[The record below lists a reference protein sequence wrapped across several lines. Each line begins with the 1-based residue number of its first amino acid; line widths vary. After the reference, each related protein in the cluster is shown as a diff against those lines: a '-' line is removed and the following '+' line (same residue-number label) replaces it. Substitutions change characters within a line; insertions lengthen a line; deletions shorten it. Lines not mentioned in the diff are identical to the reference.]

1 MKKNTAEENT
11 PKSASL
17 TEDSKISGFKGW
29 LPVIGLTFSTFI
41 FNTSEFIP
49 IGLLSDIAGD
59 LHISESHAGL
69 MITVYAWVVALASLP
84 LMLAFAKTE
93 SRKLVLGIVTLFAA
107 SHILSG
113 IAPDFHMLMLSR
125 MGVACAHAI
134 FWSIVTPLAVRV
146 APAGK
151 GSTALSIVVAGS
163 SIALIVGLPLGRAI
177 GIAVGWRVT
186 FLIIAAIA
194 FGVLGLLAAV
204 LKKSP
209 SDNNFSLRKLPALI
223 KTPSLWG
230 IYLLTLLAISGHF
243 TAYSYIEPFLSRIA
257 GLGNN
262 AITVVLTLFGAVGL
276 VGSFIFSRHYNN
288 NVETFFKMAV
298 AGLCFCL
305 LMLLPASCTEWSAFL
320 QCMLWGLSINFFN
333 LSFQS
338 EIIRRSPCRR
348 LGMRRHRHKIYR
360 VCRRCHRPR
369 RRHLL
374 HQTRSTRTAPRNSR
388 SGNLTPEAH
397 AIPHGG
403 ATRKRTQ
410 NSRGRDRFEK
420 TSIFGLSLP
429 RLFVSL
435 YTGSRPEPDV
445 CMPNRP

>member
-1 MKKNTAEENT
+1 MRNSNIRDTAAKRFSPAVN
-11 PKSASL
+11 SL
-17 TEDSKISGFKGW
+17 KHSIGEW
-29 LPVIGLTFSTFI
+29 LPVIALTCSAFI

-49 IGLLSDIAGD
+49 IGLLSDIAAD
-59 LHISESHAGL
+59 FRISESHAGI
-69 MITVYAWVVALASLP
+69 MITVYAWAVALTSLP
-84 LMLAFAKTE
+84 LMLIFAKTE
-93 SRKLVLGIVTLFAA
+93 SRRLVLGIVTLFAA

-186 FLIIAAIA
+186 FLIIAAVA
-194 FGVLGLLAAV
+194 TGVLCLLAAV

-230 IYLLTLLAISGHF
+230 IYLLTLVAISGHF

-320 QCMLWGLSINFFN
+320 QCMLWGAVDQL
-333 LSFQS
+333 LQPLVPV
-338 EIIRRSPCRR
+338 RDHTP
-348 LGMRRHRHKIYR
+348 
-360 VCRRCHRPR
+360 RPAGHR
-369 RRHLL
+369 RRHV
-374 HQTRSTRTAPRNSR
+374 H
-388 SGNLTPEAH
+388 
-397 AIPHGG
+397 
-403 ATRKRTQ
+403 
-410 NSRGRDRFEK
+410 
-420 TSIFGLSLP
+420 IFGHI
-429 RLFVSL
+429 
-435 YTGSRPEPDV
+435 
-445 CMPNRP
+445 

>member
-1 MKKNTAEENT
+1 MRNSNIRDTAAKRFSPAVN
-11 PKSASL
+11 SL
-17 TEDSKISGFKGW
+17 KHSIGEW
-29 LPVIGLTFSTFI
+29 LPVIALTCSAFI

-49 IGLLSDIAGD
+49 IGLLSDIAAD
-59 LHISESHAGL
+59 FRISESHAGI
-69 MITVYAWVVALASLP
+69 MITVYAWAVALTSLP
-84 LMLAFAKTE
+84 LMLIFAKTE

-134 FWSIVTPLAVRV
+134 FWSIVTPLAV
-146 APAGK
+146 
-151 GSTALSIVVAGS
+151 
-163 SIALIVGLPLGRAI
+163 IALIVGLPLGRAI

-230 IYLLTLLAISGHF
+230 IYLLTLVAISGHF

-338 EIIRRSPCRR
+338 EIIRHAPQGTAVAMS
-348 LGMRRHRHKIYR
+348 IYSGLYNVGIGTGALVGGS
-360 VCRRCHRPR
+360 VCDGIGIRYI
-369 RRHLL
+369 
-374 HQTRSTRTAPRNSR
+374 
-388 SGNLTPEAH
+388 GYV
-397 AIPHGG
+397 GG
-403 ATRKRTQ
+403 AIALAAVIYCIRHVVPVLRHATAGT
-410 NSRGRDRFEK
+410 D
-420 TSIFGLSLP
+420 I
-429 RLFVSL
+429 
-435 YTGSRPEPDV
+435 
-445 CMPNRP
+445 

>member
-1 MKKNTAEENT
+1 MRNSNIRDTAAKRFSPAVN
-11 PKSASL
+11 SL
-17 TEDSKISGFKGW
+17 KHSIGEW
-29 LPVIGLTFSTFI
+29 LPVIALTCSAFI

-49 IGLLSDIAGD
+49 IGLLSDIAAD
-59 LHISESHAGL
+59 FRISESHAGI
-69 MITVYAWVVALASLP
+69 MITVYAWAVALTSLP
-84 LMLAFAKTE
+84 LMLIFAKTE
-93 SRKLVLGIVTLFAA
+93 SRRLVLGIVTLFAA

-113 IAPDFHMLMLSR
+113 IAPDFQMLMLSR

-204 LKKSP
+204 LKKNP

-230 IYLLTLLAISGHF
+230 IYLLTLVAISGHF

-305 LMLLPASCTEWSAFL
+305 LMLLPASLWAQILHVDNPQAMTWVESAFL

-338 EIIRRSPCRR
+338 EIIRHAPQGTAVAMS
-348 LGMRRHRHKIYR
+348 IYSGIYNVGIGTGALVGGS
-360 VCRRCHRPR
+360 VCDGIGIRYI
-369 RRHLL
+369 
-374 HQTRSTRTAPRNSR
+374 
-388 SGNLTPEAH
+388 GYV
-397 AIPHGG
+397 GG
-403 ATRKRTQ
+403 AIALAAVIYCIRHVVPVLRRATA
-410 NSRGRDRFEK
+410 GAE
-420 TSIFGLSLP
+420 I
-429 RLFVSL
+429 
-435 YTGSRPEPDV
+435 
-445 CMPNRP
+445 